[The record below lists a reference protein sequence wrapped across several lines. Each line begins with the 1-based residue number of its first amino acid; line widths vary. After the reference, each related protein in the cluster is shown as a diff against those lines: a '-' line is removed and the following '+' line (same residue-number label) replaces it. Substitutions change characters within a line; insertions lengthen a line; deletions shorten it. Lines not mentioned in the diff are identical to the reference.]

1 VIVRVK
7 VPVGVLVAVFTLRL
21 EVVVAGF
28 GVKRAWAPAGRPEIL
43 RLTELLN
50 PLAGV
55 IVTV

>member
-28 GVKRAWAPAGRPEIL
+28 GVKRA
-43 RLTELLN
+43 
-50 PLAGV
+50 
-55 IVTV
+55 